1 MMYLDRSVEGK
12 NKQVIDCDD
21 VLLQF
26 NQMGELLS

>member
-1 MMYLDRSVEGK
+1 MMYLDWSVEGK

-26 NQMGELLS
+26 KKMGELLS